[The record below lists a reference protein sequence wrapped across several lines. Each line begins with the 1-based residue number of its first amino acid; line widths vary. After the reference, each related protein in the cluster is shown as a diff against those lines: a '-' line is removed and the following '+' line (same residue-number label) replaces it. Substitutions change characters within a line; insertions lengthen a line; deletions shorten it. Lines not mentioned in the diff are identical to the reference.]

1 MVDAEHKKALKKTAL
16 PGIMGILAG
25 FIAYVI
31 SAGPAG
37 PLQRE
42 VFGLIVILFFMWIQQ
57 SIFPFIDVD
66 TDDFGGK
73 DWAFVGFMTITFAY
87 ITWALILNL

>member
-16 PGIMGILAG
+16 PSIMGIVAG
-25 FIAYVI
+25 FIAYFIAV
-31 SAGPAG
+31 GPDN

-42 VFGLIVILFFMWIQQ
+42 VFGLVVILFFMWIQQ
-57 SIFPFIDVD
+57 SIFPIIDID
-66 TDDFGGK
+66 PDEFGGK
-73 DWAFVGFMTITFAY
+73 DWAFIGFMTLTFAY